1 MAKTNVT
8 WDGINDLIA
17 RLGLKHEEVVEVA
30 AKAME
35 TTIAKTQ
42 ARAQSNAPVRT
53 GFLKS
58 NIDVEPVEKKTDQVI
73 GTVTSDADYSSYVEF
88 GTFKMSAQPFMR
100 PAVKY
105 GWGVFLRSEMKVLKA
120 MAKFK

>member
-17 RLGLKHEEVVEVA
+17 QLGLKHEEVVDVA
-30 AKAME
+30 AAAMK

-42 ARAQSNAPVRT
+42 ERAKSIAPVRT
-53 GFLKS
+53 SFMRD
-58 NIDVEPVEKKTDQVI
+58 NINVFPVEKKTDEVI
-73 GTVTSDADYSSYVEF
+73 GTVESEADYSSYVEF
-88 GTFKMSAQPFMR
+88 GTKKMAAEPFMR

-105 GWGVFLRSEMKVLKA
+105 GGGVFLRSEMKELKA

>member
-8 WDGINDLIA
+8 WTGINELIEQ
-17 RLGLKHEEVVEVA
+17 LGLKHEEVVDVA

-35 TTIAKTQ
+35 TTVAKTQ

-58 NIDVEPVEKKTDQVI
+58 NIHVLPVEKKTDQVI
-73 GTVTSDADYSSYVEF
+73 GTVKSDADYSSFVEF
-88 GTFKMSAQPFMR
+88 GTYKMSAKPFMR
-100 PAVKY
+100 PAFTY
-105 GWGVFLRSEMKVLKA
+105 GWGVFLRSEMNVLKA

>member
-1 MAKTNVT
+1 MANVT
-8 WDGINDLIA
+8 WSGINDLIA
-17 RLGLKHEEVVEVA
+17 QLGLKHEEVVEVA

-58 NIDVEPVEKKTDQVI
+58 NIHVEPVEKKTDQVI
-73 GTVTSDADYSSYVEF
+73 GTVKSDADYSSFVEF
-88 GTFKMSAQPFMR
+88 GTYKMSAEPFMR
-100 PAVKY
+100 PAFTY
-105 GWGVFLRSEMKVLKA
+105 GWGVFLRSEMNVLKA

>member
-1 MAKTNVT
+1 MANVT
-8 WDGINDLIA
+8 WTGINELIA
-17 RLGLKHEEVVEVA
+17 QLELTHEGVVDVA

-42 ARAQSNAPVRT
+42 ARAQSIAPVRT

-58 NIDVEPVEKKTDQVI
+58 NIHVEPVEKKTDQVI
-73 GTVTSDADYSSYVEF
+73 GTVKSDADYSSFVEN
-88 GTFKMSAQPFMR
+88 GTFKMAAEPFMR
-100 PAVKY
+100 PAVTY
-105 GWGVFLRSEMKVLKA
+105 GWSVFLRSEMNVLKA

>member
-17 RLGLKHEEVVEVA
+17 QLGLKHEEVVDVA

-42 ARAQSNAPVRT
+42 ERAKSIAPVRT
-53 GFLKS
+53 GQMKHEINVF
-58 NIDVEPVEKKTDQVI
+58 PVEKKTDQVI
-73 GTVTSDADYSSYVEF
+73 GTIIAKKEYSSFVEF
-88 GTFKMSAQPFMR
+88 GTYKMSAEPFMR

-105 GWGVFLRSEMKVLKA
+105 GWGVFLRSEMKELKA

>member
-17 RLGLKHEEVVEVA
+17 QLGLKHEEVVEAA

-35 TTIAKTQ
+35 MTVAKTQ
-42 ARAQSNAPVRT
+42 VRAQSNAPVRT

-58 NIDVEPVEKKTDQVI
+58 NIHVEPVEKKTDQVI
-73 GTVTSDADYSSYVEF
+73 GTIKSDADYSSFVEF

-100 PAVKY
+100 PAFTY
-105 GWGVFLRSEMKVLKA
+105 GWGVFLRSEMNVLKA